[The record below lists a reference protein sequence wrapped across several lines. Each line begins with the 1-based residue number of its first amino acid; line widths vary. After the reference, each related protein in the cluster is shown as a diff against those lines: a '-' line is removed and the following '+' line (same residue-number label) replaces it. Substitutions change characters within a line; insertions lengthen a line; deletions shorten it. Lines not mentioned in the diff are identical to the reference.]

1 LLSTV
6 RARILA
12 LVAACGLTA
21 SLLVPALGVAEVSA
35 AAPTVGATA
44 PTARPVASRDALT
57 RKPGKPNKKWKV
69 PMGPKFNNPMVEKH
83 RFTIERHILRAIRNT
98 PRGEKIIISAYSLD
112 RQVFADELIR
122 AYKRGVKVQ
131 VLLNDHLVPNAQVRI
146 QRVLGH
152 KTTKSSFLKRCR
164 SGCRADDNEYNNLHS
179 KFYLFSRTGK
189 NRNVVMLGSHNMTLN
204 AVRWQWNDLWTS
216 VGKATMYDQFE
227 ALFNDM
233 RPDWDKRRRS
243 YMFCDG
249 GQVCP
254 AGDMQKYNN
263 IVFPRHTTRNK
274 DVVLDILNNIQCVYT
289 DAAGAQRR
297 TLLRLSMHTMRGN
310 RGNYIADK
318 LRDLYAQGCNLR
330 VNYGLMGYHTK
341 QHIGAPT
348 ARGRVPLRSTGFNL
362 RDDVPTGDPEI
373 DSMPESIERY
383 THHKYFVLRGSYK
396 GVVDSHMV
404 WTGST
409 NWSSLGTPQ
418 DEILFS
424 MHGRQV
430 VRDYLANFALMW
442 QPPYSRDA
450 YTTTY
455 SSWRTVNGRRV
466 GMQPRTTIE
475 PDNLKP
481 GSTWEND

>member
-1 LLSTV
+1 VRSKFTALLV
-6 RARILA
+6 
-12 LVAACGLTA
+12 ACGLTVA
-21 SLLVPALGVAEVSA
+21 LVAPLTAGSAGAAPA
-35 AAPTVGATA
+35 AAPTVSAQAPAVTA
-44 PTARPVASRDALT
+44 A

-69 PMGPKFNNPMVEKH
+69 PIGPKFNNPMVPRK
-83 RFTIERHILRAIRNT
+83 RFVIERHVLRAIRNT
-98 PRGEKIIISAYSLD
+98 PKGEKITISAYSLD

-122 AYKRGVKVQ
+122 AKKRGVRVK

-152 KTTKSSFLKRCR
+152 NTKKSSFLKRCI
-164 SGCRADDNEYNNLHS
+164 SGCRADENEYNNLHS

-189 NRNVVMLGSHNMTLN
+189 NRNVVMLGSYNMTLN
-204 AVRWQWNDLWTS
+204 AVRWQWNDLYTM
-216 VGKATMYDQFE
+216 VGKKTLYDQFQR
-227 ALFNDM
+227 LFNDM
-233 RPDWDKRRRS
+233 RPDWDKRRAS
-243 YMFCDG
+243 YMFCDN
-249 GQVCP
+249 GQDCP
-254 AGDMQKYNN
+254 AGDLQKYHT
-263 IVFPRHTTRNK
+263 IVFPRHTTQSK
-274 DVVLDILNNIQCVYT
+274 DAVLDILNNVQCLYT

-362 RDDVPTGDPEI
+362 VDDPVSTNPDDEEEPEN
-373 DSMPESIERY
+373 IERY
-383 THHKYFVLRGSYK
+383 THHKYFVLKGSYK
-396 GVVDSHMV
+396 GVVDSNIV

-418 DEILFS
+418 DEILFA
-424 MHGRQV
+424 MHGRGI
-430 VRDYLANFALMW
+430 VRDYLDNFGLMW
-442 QPPYSRDA
+442 QEPYSRDA

-455 SSWRTVNGRRV
+455 SEWKTVNGRRV
-466 GMQPRTTIE
+466 GTKPTTTIE
-475 PDNLKP
+475 PDGLRGA
-481 GSTWEND
+481 GSNWEND